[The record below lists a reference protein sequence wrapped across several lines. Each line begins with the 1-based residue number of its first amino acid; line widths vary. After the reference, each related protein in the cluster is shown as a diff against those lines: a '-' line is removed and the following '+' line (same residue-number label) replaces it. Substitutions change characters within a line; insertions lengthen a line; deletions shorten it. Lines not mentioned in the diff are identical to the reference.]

1 MKFPGAV
8 TETSGLNP
16 RNPRVARASAGRY
29 ELFSLAGARPVMKVS
44 TAQIL
49 GPFISSWTLCRRD
62 APAEGGWPNAA
73 ECSTSVRVTAS
84 GKFGLRVRR
93 YRSAKSKSRF
103 LRPCRIQ
110 GSLRVA
116 GRLHR
121 HLIAHQFQEPL
132 CHNPWRVISFG
143 PAFSLD
149 ANALKDLRLVV

>member
-1 MKFPGAV
+1 MKIPGAV
-8 TETSGLNP
+8 PQTSGLDP

-29 ELFSLAGARPVMKVS
+29 DLFPLAVARPVMKVS
-44 TAQIL
+44 TW
-49 GPFISSWTLCRRD
+49 PTFRRGRL
-62 APAEGGWPNAA
+62 AVAMRRQKGKR
-73 ECSTSVRVTAS
+73 SAS
-84 GKFGLRVRR
+84 RKFGVRARR
-93 YRSAKSKSRF
+93 YRIAKSKGRF
-103 LRPCRIQ
+103 VRSCRIQ

-149 ANALKDLRLVV
+149 ANALKELRLVV